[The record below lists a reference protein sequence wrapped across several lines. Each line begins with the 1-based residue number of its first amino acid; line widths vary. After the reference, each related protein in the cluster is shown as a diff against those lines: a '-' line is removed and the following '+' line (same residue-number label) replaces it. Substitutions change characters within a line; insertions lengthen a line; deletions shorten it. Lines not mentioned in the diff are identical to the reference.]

1 MHEMGIALQI
11 IDIASSA
18 LPDDVPDGQ
27 VETLNLKI
35 GKLTAV
41 VPESLRFCF
50 NVASRD
56 TRLAG
61 ARLNL
66 EEIPVVV
73 HCGEC
78 GSSSTIEKPPFVCS
92 TCGNGGI
99 EIVSGRE
106 LMVVS
111 IELADEGIDT
121 STQE

>member
-18 LPDDVPDGQ
+18 LPEDLVDGQ
-27 VETLNLKI
+27 VEALNLRI

-56 TRLAG
+56 TPLAG

-66 EEIPVVV
+66 EETPVVV
-73 HCGEC
+73 QCGEC
-78 GSSSTIEKPPFVCS
+78 GESSTIEKPPFVCS
-92 TCGNGGI
+92 GCGNGGI

-111 IELADEGIDT
+111 IELADEETDA
-121 STQE
+121 STEG